1 MNYHNGRARQNFLDD
16 LNFYLIKKNTYK
28 LTHEEAFALWGYT
41 TKFFYK
47 ELNDNLRKGINPD
60 KTKEISELLN
70 SALKKLPNY
79 SGPRIYRGIAIEP
92 AMLQSFIKDYSLGN
106 TKLWNDF
113 TSCGGSMSASF
124 SGRAEVNVI
133 FDIAHTTGK
142 EISDLADGVMYGGM
156 PRPEILIKA
165 GSQFKVIAAPLFD
178 QSLQKWIIR
187 VQQIL

>member
-1 MNYHNGRARQNFLDD
+1 
-16 LNFYLIKKNTYK
+16 
-28 LTHEEAFALWGYT
+28 
-41 TKFFYK
+41 
-47 ELNDNLRKGINPD
+47 
-60 KTKEISELLN
+60 
-70 SALKKLPNY
+70 
-79 SGPRIYRGIAIEP
+79 
-92 AMLQSFIKDYSLGN
+92 
-106 TKLWNDF
+106 
-113 TSCGGSMSASF
+113 MSASF